1 LHSHLDE
8 SNLQWNSSCFA
19 PSLDI
24 ERQFSKVSIN
34 EGAAEIGYR
43 QNIRLKPSGECSS
56 FSSMKREMLSKDK
69 HWQGTGVRGMS
80 SDDICLPEEPKVLE
94 MESSELQCFVAE
106 VIDTVHC
113 PHVF

>member
-1 LHSHLDE
+1 LDE

-43 QNIRLKPSGECSS
+43 QNKWG
-56 FSSMKREMLSKDK
+56 MLFIFIHEKGD
-69 HWQGTGVRGMS
+69 
-80 SDDICLPEEPKVLE
+80 
-94 MESSELQCFVAE
+94 
-106 VIDTVHC
+106 VIKG
-113 PHVF
+113 